1 MKYFF
6 VTLYLFLGIVPKFI
20 FADNIYDYSNLNLGK
35 KIPREYMY
43 FLENVGYDAN
53 YDDLKRNKWTENLQ
67 DNDSFY
73 NGFWIKV
80 SVLNISSEDKLA
92 FDHNSNYQKKII
104 VNNSKGIKQYDYL
117 NITDSSYSY
126 FDENKYKI
134 YSQQVHVLQ

>member
-6 VTLYLFLGIVPKFI
+6 VTLYLFSYIAPKFI
-20 FADNIYDYSNLNLGK
+20 FADNIYDYGNLNLGK

-43 FLENVGYDAN
+43 FLENVGHDAN
-53 YDDLKRNKWTENLQ
+53 YDDLKRNKWTENLK

-80 SVLNISSEDKLA
+80 SVHNISSEDKLA

-117 NITDSSYSY
+117 NITDS
-126 FDENKYKI
+126 KI
-134 YSQQVHVLQ
+134 SI